1 MVGAGTATRDC
12 GCSFRQMQ
20 SPSLSR
26 SLRGVSRA
34 EIFAL
39 SQAIIEAT
47 KALHI
52 RRQNNGNSCEQV
64 EESDDQLLIY
74 AVAECPYDRGCNVVS
89 GVRYHDQKE
98 AAPGAVVQPRIDNL
112 C

>member
-1 MVGAGTATRDC
+1 MVRAGTATRDC

-39 SQAIIEAT
+39 SQAIIGAT

-52 RRQNNGNSCEQV
+52 RRQNNGNSCEQG

-74 AVAECPYDRGCNVVS
+74 AVVGCPYHRGCNVLSV
-89 GVRYHDQKE
+89 VRYYYQQD
-98 AAPGAVVQPRIDNL
+98 AS
-112 C
+112 